1 MAKNWHTFF
10 IIEFMQSVCEK
21 IFNISAE
28 ILYDKYSSMV
38 YAMALKISHDKKCA
52 EEILISTFRKLYK
65 QVSLKNYSDSLYIT
79 TIIRLVIQ
87 TAYEH
92 INPTQPPT
100 IKIKKTE
107 SINPNYSDLKIDKLF
122 CNCAGFY

>member
-1 MAKNWHTFF
+1 MR
-10 IIEFMQSVCEK
+10 SVCEK
-21 IFNISAE
+21 IFNTPAE
-28 ILYDKYSSMV
+28 MLYDKYSAIV
-38 YAMALKISHDKKCA
+38 YATALKISHDKKCA

-65 QVSLKNYSDSLYIT
+65 RASLKKISDTLYMT

-92 INPTQPPT
+92 INPAKAAIT
-100 IKIKKTE
+100 IEKEKN
-107 SINPNYSDLKIDKLF
+107 INPDYSDLKIDKLF